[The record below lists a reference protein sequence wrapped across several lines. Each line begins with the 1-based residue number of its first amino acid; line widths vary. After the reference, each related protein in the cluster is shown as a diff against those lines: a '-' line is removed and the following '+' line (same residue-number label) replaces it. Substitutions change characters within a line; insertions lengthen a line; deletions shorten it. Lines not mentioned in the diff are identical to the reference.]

1 MDELKE
7 ILKKLENRMSTY
19 GSDLSELTQTVNKI
33 NELALSSVED
43 NIKKSFI
50 DSLLSIPAFDEYD

>member
-1 MDELKE
+1 MEELKE

-33 NELALSSVED
+33 NELDLSSVED
-43 NIKKSFI
+43 DIKKSFI
-50 DSLLSIPAFDEYD
+50 DSL